1 MNNIGVYVIALF
13 FTDDDDKNMRYVF
26 SRTRVFSV
34 LIKIIPDIS
43 ADFQSCS
50 VFVYPDDLIY
60 FLLSGLCLTE
70 GGAINSAGTAGKFY
84 FRVNN
89 LGWQRSRITSTIAG
103 IPSFSGEPGYVL
115 F

>member
-34 LIKIIPDIS
+34 LIKIISDIS

-70 GGAINSAGTAGKFY
+70 GGGDKFC
-84 FRVNN
+84 
-89 LGWQRSRITSTIAG
+89 GH
-103 IPSFSGEPGYVL
+103 SGEFSFPGT
-115 F
+115 

>member
-1 MNNIGVYVIALF
+1 MTFFIINASSDIPGLIISECMLLPCF
-13 FTDDDDKNMRYVF
+13 FTGDDKNMRYVF

-34 LIKIIPDIS
+34 LIKIISDIR

-70 GGAINSAGTAGKFY
+70 GG
-84 FRVNN
+84 R
-89 LGWQRSRITSTIAG
+89 
-103 IPSFSGEPGYVL
+103 
-115 F
+115 